1 VNNFLKK
8 PLDFVLKMEYIIS
21 MRTTKKDFE
30 FTAALINAALNGVA
44 PEHLATMA
52 ATKFT
57 EDNPRFDA
65 DRFKRACG
73 LTWQQIDCE

>member
-1 VNNFLKK
+1 MKK
-8 PLDFVLKMEYIIS
+8 PLDFMLKMGYIIS

-52 ATKFT
+52 AAKFT

>member
-1 VNNFLKK
+1 MKT
-8 PLDFVLKMEYIIS
+8 E
-21 MRTTKKDFE
+21 KDFE

-52 ATKFT
+52 AAKFT
-57 EDNPRFDA
+57 MDNPRFDV

-73 LTWQQIDCE
+73 LTWSQIDVEKVLG